1 MQYTTRVLSLRLK
14 DSHARVPEA
23 LARDVKFVWNYCNEP
38 SVKVWEREQLFL
50 SGYDFHPYTKGVG
63 KVGLGLHSGTIQAVA
78 EEHAMRRK
86 QARKVSC
93 TGTSQGARRSL
104 GWTPF

>member
-1 MQYTTRVLSLRLK
+1 MQHTTRVLSLRLK
-14 DSHARVPEA
+14 DSHARVPERS
-23 LARDVKFVWNYCNEP
+23 RDVNFVWNYCNEP
-38 SVKVWEREQLFL
+38 SVKVLEREQWFL
-50 SGYDFHPYTKGVG
+50 SGYNFHPYTKGVG

-93 TGTSQGARRSL
+93 TGTSQGARRSR